1 MSGAAANSAARRRR
15 GTGTGTGEPA
25 YIEQPP
31 DAHQRVQP
39 NRIPH
44 PMQILEDHE
53 IRLRQIEANKGHE
66 TSKSSNIDVSMLNSL
81 LERISL
87 LETNPSNTGNDSE
100 SLDIKSQLLKIQT
113 FSIETTTLVMKLQKE
128 IDILTTGSKS
138 ALERITL
145 LEDASKNIDKDNAEN
160 KTEVISEEAVST

>member
-15 GTGTGTGEPA
+15 GTGTGEPA
-25 YIEQPP
+25 YIEQQP
-31 DAHQRVQP
+31 DTQQRVQP

-53 IRLRQIEANKGHE
+53 IRLRHIEGNKGPE
-66 TSKSSNIDVSMLNSL
+66 TSKSSNIDVTMLNSL
-81 LERISL
+81 LERISF
-87 LETNPSNTGNDSE
+87 LETNHSNTGNDSE

-128 IDILTTGSKS
+128 IDILTTGSKL

-145 LEDASKNIDKDNAEN
+145 LEDASKNFDKDNAEN
-160 KTEVISEEAVST
+160 KTEVISKETVST